1 MMGNVVLVVED
12 DTDAKDL
19 YASVLRSAGF
29 EVVVARTAREALD
42 YTVDRT
48 PAIVVLDRKLPDR
61 DGLELAR
68 AWRVSAGRLAKVP
81 IIALTSFTTRPDVE
95 AALVAGCDA
104 FLAKPCPGDVLVA
117 HVTKL
122 LMSNEP
128 TRRMPKFDPAAAASV
143 VDAADRDS
151 RPDSQT

>member
-1 MMGNVVLVVED
+1 MGKVLVVED
-12 DTDAKDL
+12 DADAQDI
-19 YASVLRSAGF
+19 YATCLRHAGY
-29 EVVVARTAREALD
+29 EVVVAKTARDALD
-42 YTVDRT
+42 YTTTNT
-48 PAIVVLDRKLPDR
+48 PEIIVLDRKLPDR

-68 AWRVSAGRLAKVP
+68 AWRSSAGRLAKIP
-81 IIALTSFTTRPDVE
+81 IIALTSYATRPDVE

-128 TRRMPKFDPAAAASV
+128 TRRMPKFDPEKAKK
-143 VDAADRDS
+143 
-151 RPDSQT
+151 PDPSGD

>member
-1 MMGNVVLVVED
+1 MGNVVLVVED
-12 DTDAKDL
+12 DADAKDV
-19 YASVLRSAGF
+19 YASVLRKAGF
-29 EVVVARTAREALD
+29 EVVLARTAREALD
-42 YTVDRT
+42 FTLEHT
-48 PAIVVLDRKLPDR
+48 PAIVVLDRKLSDR
-61 DGLELAR
+61 DGLEVAR
-68 AWRVSAGRLAKVP
+68 AWRASAGRMARVP

-128 TRRMPKFDPAAAASV
+128 TRRMPKFDPASAASV